1 MKQLEQEGE
10 KMDEPAPIIK
20 KPLKSTS
27 SNLKKTAVSS
37 KTASKTSTKTN
48 NEEEE
53 EKKRQ
58 RKEQELK
65 RRQEMK
71 EMMDKMKKEVK
82 SNDGISIE
90 VTENGKIT
98 TTQQDTDEKSAPTS
112 SNPPASSS
120 SPLLPPHTETAE
132 KTPENLHPSTPEN
145 LQPSAPENAPKPA
158 TPTKPL
164 SGGQIGNE
172 TASWAEFMKQLE
184 QEGEKTEE
192 PVQVA
197 KKPPKPAPSNLKKT
211 AAVSSKT
218 APATKTASNE
228 EEEKKKQRK
237 EQEMKRRQEMK
248 EMMDKMK
255 KEVKSGDEI
264 SVQVVGG
271 EKVEGAKLSGAPENK
286 NFQPQDP
293 KEEKPNPKA
302 DSIPNPGSNEGSKV
316 ATKLSGWDFRVPR
329 K

>member
-27 SNLKKTAVSS
+27 SNLKKTAISS

-48 NEEEE
+48 NEEE

-112 SNPPASSS
+112 NPPASS
-120 SPLLPPHTETAE
+120 
-132 KTPENLHPSTPEN
+132 KC
-145 LQPSAPENAPKPA
+145 QR
-158 TPTKPL
+158 
-164 SGGQIGNE
+164 
-172 TASWAEFMKQLE
+172 F
-184 QEGEKTEE
+184 
-192 PVQVA
+192 VA
-197 KKPPKPAPSNLKKT
+197 N
-211 AAVSSKT
+211 
-218 APATKTASNE
+218 
-228 EEEKKKQRK
+228 
-237 EQEMKRRQEMK
+237 
-248 EMMDKMK
+248 
-255 KEVKSGDEI
+255 
-264 SVQVVGG
+264 
-271 EKVEGAKLSGAPENK
+271 
-286 NFQPQDP
+286 
-293 KEEKPNPKA
+293 
-302 DSIPNPGSNEGSKV
+302 
-316 ATKLSGWDFRVPR
+316 
-329 K
+329 